1 MNIKTICLLLFCIAT
16 LGASVSDFLCAQ
28 TTTAKIA
35 VGAYH
40 SVVLDENGDVYT
52 FGAGVYG
59 ELGHGGDK
67 RMDLARPINHPLL
80 NGKTVVDFSISKS
93 HILFLTSDGAIY
105 GTGKG
110 QENQFGINYTGDY
123 YTELFQLND
132 AALDTANII
141 QVLAG
146 DDFSFFLSDN
156 GTVFGTG
163 KNNNGYLGTGL
174 TVSPVTH
181 ISPLNLTN
189 LNGEKVIKMGRSDNS
204 RLLLTD
210 ANTLYAFGEN
220 SNGQIGIGNT
230 IEQTI
235 PVAMPMSYF
244 AGKTIK
250 DMALTQG
257 VHRILTTDGT
267 LFSVGDY
274 LRGLGMGA
282 LSSNL
287 LFPAPITHSSLEGK
301 AIHSVSTISLT
312 NQEGTIVTTTDGSV
326 FVVGVANNGALGKGD
341 YVNTDTAWTKIPA
354 AYFDHKPIV
363 EAKVGEKFSLFRAS
377 DGTIY
382 GSGIG
387 AGTGYSGII
396 SRPLPINTA
405 FLQGETISRMEVYG
419 NIALLLSTNG
429 QVFLLNNLK
438 YNTLLFLSDSI
449 GFPLFLL
456 DINSIKAVPTK
467 LEHTNLEGHR
477 IVDVKAGG
485 ISTYLLTDE
494 GKVFS
499 FGRGNSG
506 NLGLGDSVDVYV
518 PTLITHPN
526 LTGKRIIDVAVNSF
540 ISLDIRNKPY
550 SHALLLADDGTVFAM
565 GNNES
570 GQLGVGD
577 FQNRFVPT
585 PVTTNLSGKTIVK
598 VVAGQLQSIAIAS
611 DGTVYMWGEGSN
623 DYMGF
628 GNTNDVN
635 VPTLAPHINVGG
647 KKILDASIGFLN
659 PTFAEPFSPHFL
671 FLNEDYQV
679 LAMGGNSDG
688 ALGLGYKNSTIVK
701 TPTAIVDTMLQG
713 EKVLGISA
721 GYKSSMLRT
730 ESGRL
735 FSWGT
740 VRFAGFNTGPILDRL
755 IPNQVVSSDLDGKKV
770 IDFAAQ
776 HYHGLALMGD
786 GSVQSFGWISEGTYA
801 YGALGNVLNDGSL
814 YTDYSDQPLLTRIA
828 NFTTY
833 PSPIPT
839 GNLKLHL
846 DAGRLGFITS
856 NDSVNTW
863 SNLADANQ
871 NAFQD
876 NLARRAVVLD
886 SAINHLPALRFNG
899 TDSYVTLPTAAD
911 LGIQNSDYEL
921 FLVAQSGVSH
931 SSFVNFLVGSESL
944 EQYELHLNGAAG
956 ARFIPNAGKYVDVGT
971 AGNYTDTKPHVFNMR
986 ASDTEGVM
994 SVNRTQT
1001 THAGSA
1007 RSSLT
1012 GHLYLGVRADNSF
1025 TFYGDIAEVILYNKV
1040 LSAEER
1046 NQIEVYLFE
1055 KYAIQNYKN
1064 ESIQLTGTEGWRL
1077 LSSPVADSSYASF
1090 FRGLWT
1096 QGFTG
1101 ASVEHGAPNVYT
1113 WPTNSGNR
1121 DSTQW
1126 TALTDA
1132 SAVFPQGNAVLA
1144 YIYSDD
1150 DGPGNENNAGF
1161 PKTLRSDGFTL
1172 NDEVNLSMMLN
1183 GNVDGWSLI
1192 GNPFTTNIN
1201 WNQLSKTNLSGSVYV
1216 WDNSTSQWRSWNG
1229 STGGLSNGYIGPFN
1243 GFFVETLSASP
1254 TLTIPTAA
1262 RVDGTT
1268 AFLGKEVVNSLP
1280 TIELSVES
1288 VTGLQN
1294 SAWIQ
1299 FSEEGMEGKDAKDAV
1314 KLVPLAFEYVQVASY
1329 SKEYGKQL
1337 DINYLPIEFGEVE
1350 IPVEFTS
1357 TLSGDH
1363 QLEFVLQSVPSD
1375 WEVQLVD
1382 IHTGNVFESGE
1393 KVTFTNQNSPQKAQF
1408 DVARLP
1414 QIKTMESKETHF
1426 VLKVTRGRT
1435 TSIASQL
1442 PTKFELS
1449 QNYPNPFNP
1458 STTIQF
1464 ALPEN
1469 TQVRLDVF
1477 DVTGRVVK
1485 TLVNEIRT
1493 AGYHQIQM
1501 NASALSS
1508 GMYFYRLTTPS
1519 SVVTKKMM
1527 LIK

>member
-1 MNIKTICLLLFCIAT
+1 MIRIVTNICLFVLFLFQTA
-16 LGASVSDFLCAQ
+16 LGQ
-28 TTTAKIA
+28 TNKAKIA

-40 SVVLDENGDVYT
+40 SVVLDENNDVYT
-52 FGAGVYG
+52 FGAGLYG
-59 ELGHGGDK
+59 EIGHGGDK
-67 RMDLARPINHPLL
+67 RLDLACPINHPLL
-80 NGKTVVDFSISKS
+80 IGKTVVDFSISS
-93 HILFLTSDGAIY
+93 THILFLTSDGAVY
-105 GTGKG
+105 GTGRG
-110 QENQFGINYTGDY
+110 SENPFGINYTGEYFD
-123 YTELFQLND
+123 ELFQLND

-156 GTVFGTG
+156 GTVFGAG
-163 KNNNGYLGTGL
+163 KNNNAYLGTSL
-174 TVSPVTH
+174 SVSTVTH
-181 ISPLNLTN
+181 ITPLNLTN
-189 LNGEKVIKMGRSDNS
+189 LNGEKVVKMGRSDNA

-220 SNGQIGIGNT
+220 SNGQIGIGST
-230 IEQTI
+230 ISQTI

-250 DMALTQG
+250 DMALAQG

-267 LFSVGDY
+267 LFSVGNF
-274 LRGLGMGA
+274 RESLGMGT
-282 LSSNL
+282 LSSDL
-287 LFPAPITHSSLEGK
+287 LFPAPVTHSSLEGK
-301 AIHSVSTISLT
+301 AISSVSTISLS
-312 NQEGTIVTTTDGSV
+312 NIVGTIVTTTDGSV
-326 FVVGVANNGALGKGD
+326 YVVGEATNGVLGKGD
-341 YVNTDTAWTKIPA
+341 FVNTDTAWTKIPA
-354 AYFDHKPIV
+354 AYFDNKPIV

-377 DGTIY
+377 DGTLY

-387 AGTGYSGII
+387 AGTGYSGIL

-405 FLQGETISRMEVYG
+405 FLQGETISRMEVNG

-429 QVFLLNNLK
+429 QVFLLNIEKSFNV
-438 YNTLLFLSDSI
+438 LFPSDQI

-467 LEHTNLEGHR
+467 LEHSNLEGHR

-485 ISTYLLTDE
+485 SNTYLLTDE

-506 NLGLGDSVDVYV
+506 NLGLGDSVDVYI

-526 LTGKRIIDVAVNSF
+526 LTGKRIVDVSVHGIINQEVENKSNS
-540 ISLDIRNKPY
+540 
-550 SHALLLADDGTVFAM
+550 HTLLLADDGTVFAM

-585 PVTTNLSGKTIVK
+585 PVTANLSGKSIVK

-611 DGTVYMWGEGSN
+611 DGTVYMWGEGNN

-628 GNTNDVN
+628 GNSNDLN
-635 VPTLAPHINVGG
+635 VPTLASHINVGG
-647 KKILDASIGFLN
+647 KKILDASIGYLDRGG
-659 PTFAEPFSPHFL
+659 AVISPHFL

-679 LAMGGNSDG
+679 LAMGENSDG

-701 TPTAIVDTMLQG
+701 TPTAIIDTMLNG
-713 EKVLGISA
+713 ERVFSISA
-721 GYKSSMLRT
+721 GFKSSMLRT

-740 VRFAGFNTGPILDRL
+740 VRYAGFNTSPVLDRTV
-755 IPNQVVSSDLDGKKV
+755 PYQVISSDLDGKKV
-770 IDFAAQ
+770 IDFTAQ
-776 HYHGLALMGD
+776 LYHGLALMGD
-786 GSVQSFGWISEGTYA
+786 GSVQSFGWVLEGTKA
-801 YGALGNVLNDGSL
+801 YGAFGNGFLNDGSL
-814 YTDYSDQPLLTRIA
+814 STDYLDQPLFTRIA
-828 NFTTY
+828 NFTTL

-899 TDSYVTLPTAAD
+899 TDTYVTLPTAAD

-1007 RSSLT
+1007 RSSLA

-1025 TFYGDIAEVILYNKV
+1025 TFYGDIAEVIIYNKV
-1040 LSAEER
+1040 LSAAER
-1046 NQIEVYLFE
+1046 NQVETHLFE

-1064 ESIQLTGTEGWRL
+1064 ESASLTGTEGWRL

-1101 ASVEHGAPNVYT
+1101 AAFEQGAANVYT
-1113 WPTNSGNR
+1113 WPINSGNR

-1126 TALTDA
+1126 TPLTNAA
-1132 SAVFPQGNAVLA
+1132 STFTPGQGILA

-1150 DGPGNENNAGF
+1150 DGPDNATDAGF
-1161 PKTLRSDGFTL
+1161 PKTLRADGFSPSA
-1172 NDEVNLSMMLN
+1172 DVNMNSFIN
-1183 GNVDGWSLI
+1183 PNTNGWSLV
-1192 GNPFTTNIN
+1192 GNPFSTNID
-1201 WNQLSKTNLSGSVYV
+1201 WDLMSKPNLSGSVYV
-1216 WDNSTSQWRSWNG
+1216 WDNSASEWKTWNG
-1229 STGGLSNGYIGPFN
+1229 STGGLTNGLIGPFN
-1243 GFFVETLSASP
+1243 GFFVETMDASPELSVPLSAKVEGNS
-1254 TLTIPTAA
+1254 
-1262 RVDGTT
+1262 V
-1268 AFLGKEVVNSLP
+1268 FLGKEVAKNQFLV
-1280 TIELSVES
+1280 ELQINTESGKSNKAWVE
-1288 VTGLQN
+1288 
-1294 SAWIQ
+1294 
-1299 FSEEGMEGKDAKDAV
+1299 FSEHGLEGKDALDAL
-1314 KLVPLAFEYVQVASY
+1314 KLVPLSWDYVQISTQDAD
-1329 SKEYGKQL
+1329 GKLL
-1337 DINYLPIEFGEVE
+1337 DSNQLPIEFNEVE
-1350 IPVEFTS
+1350 IPVFVNS
-1357 TLSGDH
+1357 TYSGTHEMAISNVNLPQDWKVELHDTQSGAFINREGKLSFVSNTVSKKQAIDVSKQPEITG
-1363 QLEFVLQSVPSD
+1363 QTAMENRFVLSIKRG
-1375 WEVQLVD
+1375 EVTS
-1382 IHTGNVFESGE
+1382 IES
-1393 KVTFTNQNSPQKAQF
+1393 QIPAQF
-1408 DVARLP
+1408 
-1414 QIKTMESKETHF
+1414 
-1426 VLKVTRGRT
+1426 
-1435 TSIASQL
+1435 
-1442 PTKFELS
+1442 ELA

-1458 STTIQF
+1458 STTIKF
-1464 ALPEN
+1464 SLPKAD
-1469 TQVRLDVF
+1469 QVSLEIY
-1477 DVTGRVVK
+1477 DVTGRLVQ
-1485 TLVNEIRT
+1485 TLVNGMRN
-1493 AGYHQIQM
+1493 AGYHQVQF
-1501 NASALSS
+1501 NASNLAS
-1508 GMYFYRLTTPS
+1508 GLYFYRLS
-1519 SVVTKKMM
+1519 SKQGVVTKKLM